1 MPPKTPVTVEL
12 DEKPVAVR
20 PLIVHVENNTSRP
33 IGLPPVSGFPS
44 GVRLLHADQVA
55 AANVAHLVREHADD
69 LVGMVGFFQQAGIDE
84 DVRAARDERAV
95 RLLPGLNSVPT
106 QYMDALNDV
115 FKPGGKMRIGG
126 QKIVAEDGSIQIL
139 GGKLVTTTDR
149 WPGREA
155 IAQLQEPVRIVKADG
170 VKHGPQITVYP
181 DLQDREDGPEA
192 PHYLPQ
198 NKDAALAI
206 IRATS
211 SKDALQRWSTQGK
224 GEVPQAA
231 ATKLATVSFES
242 PVGRSRG

>member
-1 MPPKTPVTVEL
+1 L

-33 IGLPPVSGFPS
+33 IGLPPVSDFPS
-44 GVRLLHADQVA
+44 G
-55 AANVAHLVREHADD
+55 
-69 LVGMVGFFQQAGIDE
+69 
-84 DVRAARDERAV
+84 V

-106 QYMDALNDV
+106 QYMDALQDV

-126 QKIVAEDGSIQIL
+126 QKIVAEDGSVQVL

-149 WPGREA
+149 WPGRDALAE
-155 IAQLQEPVRIVKADG
+155 LQVPVRIVKADG
-170 VKHGPQITVYP
+170 VKHGPQITIYP

-211 SKDALQRWSTQGK
+211 SKDALQRWSSQGK

-231 ATKLATVSFES
+231 ATKLATISFES